1 RYHVRKAGLSGV
13 KAPHSMRYHFSQ
25 EARQFYRKSGYGD
38 KEIYARVSMDLG
50 HGDGRGRYVKQVYFK
65 GDDES

>member
-1 RYHVRKAGLSGV
+1 
-13 KAPHSMRYHFSQ
+13 MRYYFSQ
-25 EARQFYRKSGYGD
+25 EARSFYRKDGLDD

-65 GDDES
+65 NGDIQE

>member
-1 RYHVRKAGLSGV
+1 
-13 KAPHSMRYHFSQ
+13 APHSMRYHFSQ